1 VRQYSV
7 GIDTSAERR
16 AWEVLSKLPTG
27 SVTRDDLRLRRVAI
41 DQAEVVTAFAPV
53 SEAAAE
59 DSPT

>member
-1 VRQYSV
+1 M
-7 GIDTSAERR
+7 
-16 AWEVLSKLPTG
+16 LSKLPTG
-27 SVTRDDLRLRRVAI
+27 SVTRDDLRLLRVAI